1 MRPALVAVFVA
12 CLVSALLLAAGCDG
26 GMSAGAGDGASQG
39 RWSALGLQLQP
50 VPPSAL
56 LALGV
61 DCGVMV
67 TRVRGPARRSRL
79 LPGDVILRVNE
90 TPVKNPADFERLV
103 GAGGR
108 GAIGLFV
115 RRADRDLYIALQGE
129 GRAAP
134 PDQLFKAGHAP
145 TGRPLRI

>member
-1 MRPALVAVFVA
+1 MRPALMAVFVA
-12 CLVSALLLAAGCDG
+12 CFVPVLLLAAGCDG
-26 GMSAGAGDGASQG
+26 RLGAGPGEGASQG
-39 RWSALGLQLQP
+39 RWSALGLQLQA
-50 VPPSAL
+50 VPPTAL
-56 LALGV
+56 RALGV

-67 TRVRGPARRSRL
+67 TRVRGPARLSRL

-90 TPVKNPADFERLV
+90 TPVRNPADFERLV
-103 GAGGR
+103 VAGG
-108 GAIGLFV
+108 GGPIALFV
-115 RRADRDLYIALQGE
+115 RRADSDLYIALQGV